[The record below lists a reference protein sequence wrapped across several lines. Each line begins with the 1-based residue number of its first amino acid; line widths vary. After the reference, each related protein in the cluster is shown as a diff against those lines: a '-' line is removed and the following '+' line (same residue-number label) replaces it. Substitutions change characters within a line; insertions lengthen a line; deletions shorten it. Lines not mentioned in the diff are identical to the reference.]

1 MNKRPA
7 TKPNTRKQQ
16 LQTLL
21 AQFDELTKELDRH
34 YLIHDSLSRTIS
46 RKQSQLDAVVMQ
58 IQELTNYR
66 YFS

>member
-1 MNKRPA
+1 MNAAPK
-7 TKPNTRKQQ
+7 KITRKQQ
-16 LQTLL
+16 LQKLL

-34 YLIHDSLSRTIS
+34 YLIQQSLGRTIN
-46 RKQSQLDAVVMQ
+46 RKQSQLDNVVMQ

>member
-1 MNKRPA
+1 MSAPP
-7 TKPNTRKQQ
+7 KPTTRKQQ
-16 LQTLL
+16 LQKLL

-34 YLIHDSLSRTIS
+34 YLIHDSLGRTIS

-58 IQELTNYR
+58 IQELTNNR